1 MKKIIALV
9 CLGFLF
15 CETQAQEF
23 SGGFRTGAS
32 KWMTKDGGNC
42 FSNSIDGKNMSWDKE
57 IFVRMVSPS
66 NSKLVFEASMG
77 HYALK
82 NTYNGNDLNTF
93 APQQPQIVRIKE
105 RSQNLEWNLSA
116 QYNLTCP
123 MMQDKCPLMKKIKN
137 YVGVVLTPTLSRN
150 VTETDYVNNVTEST
164 IKTSTT
170 SRDEFSLWAGVTHT
184 IVYNLCDHMYITSAA
199 RLQVDPNKLFDK
211 SGSERSRAG
220 RMGVQ
225 IGVGYNF

>member
-1 MKKIIALV
+1 MKKILTLA
-9 CLGFLF
+9 CFSFLF
-15 CETQAQEF
+15 YGTQAQQF
-23 SGGFRTGAS
+23 SGGIRTGAS
-32 KWMTKDGGNC
+32 SWMNKGDKCFTSSGGHN
-42 FSNSIDGKNMSWDKE
+42 ITWDKE
-57 IFVRMVSPS
+57 IFIRAVSPS

-82 NTYNGNDLNTF
+82 NTYSGSDISTSE
-93 APQQPQIVRIKE
+93 PSQILKIQE

-123 MMQDKCPLMKKIKN
+123 MMQDKCPMMKKLKSYI
-137 YVGVVLTPTLSRN
+137 GVVLTPTLSRSTTN
-150 VTETDYVNNVTEST
+150 TDYVDNVIDNT

-184 IVYNLCDHMYITSAA
+184 LVYNLCDHMYITSAA
-199 RLQVDPNKLFDK
+199 RLQVDPNRLFDQ
-211 SGSERSRAG
+211 SATERTRVS